1 MCCNLWVGRLACPLH
16 LPLVDI
22 KLQVFRPVREHSQTL
37 HPDSGRLHTAWC
49 TQVISWPTAWG
60 EQHDFPVRPMGRTE
74 VPPPEDG
81 STASRRQSS
90 GLKDQSGQLV
100 GGTAGTSGETRG
112 HAIWVAAAGELLG
125 HLMLLFSGI
134 SSYTL
139 QTAAGPGPLEIPP
152 SSCRTFGVPP
162 CRLPL
167 CAVLQPFLSGLHM
180 AQAPAPLLSMG
191 WKPHLSQPHDTDVV
205 AKRSDHRNHGGSSSS
220 SVCVAIVTAV
230 AIVPEKGLQNTGT
243 YLASCRAGSS
253 LKAPNA

>member
-37 HPDSGRLHTAWC
+37 HPDSGQLHTAWC

-139 QTAAGPGPLEIPP
+139 QTELVQDLWKSHHHPAGPLGSHPADCRSVRSSSP
-152 SSCRTFGVPP
+152 SS
-162 CRLPL
+162 
-167 CAVLQPFLSGLHM
+167 
-180 AQAPAPLLSMG
+180 QAYTWHRP
-191 WKPHLSQPHDTDVV
+191 QPHFS
-205 AKRSDHRNHGGSSSS
+205 AW
-220 SVCVAIVTAV
+220 
-230 AIVPEKGLQNTGT
+230 
-243 YLASCRAGSS
+243 AGS
-253 LKAPNA
+253 PT